1 MTTKQTVL
9 NYYSAI
15 HAENWQDYISDK
27 LSYGFNSAEQ
37 NLGKQDYLQGAGN
50 FFNSTTN
57 VELAHLVVEGDKA
70 AVIARYT
77 AKSPAG
83 ATQIFEVPEF
93 LTVRDGKIVASSI
106 YLDGAAFMAFIKG
119 E

>member
-15 HAENWQDYISDK
+15 HSENWQDYISDK
-27 LSYGFNSAEQ
+27 LAYGFNSAEQ

-70 AVIARYT
+70 ATPQSPPQETPRFSRFRNFSQCET
-77 AKSPAG
+77 AKLLP
-83 ATQIFEVPEF
+83 P
-93 LTVRDGKIVASSI
+93 
-106 YLDGAAFMAFIKG
+106 AFILTAPPLWPL
-119 E
+119 

>member
-27 LSYGFNSAEQ
+27 LAYGFNSAEQ

-50 FFNSTTN
+50 FLIPPLMLS
-57 VELAHLVVEGDKA
+57 LHILWLKA
-70 AVIARYT
+70 IKRRLLRATPQSPPQEPPRFSRFRNFSQCET
-77 AKSPAG
+77 AKLLP
-83 ATQIFEVPEF
+83 P
-93 LTVRDGKIVASSI
+93 
-106 YLDGAAFMAFIKG
+106 AFILTAPPLWPL
-119 E
+119 

>member
-27 LSYGFNSAEQ
+27 LAYGFNSAEQ

-83 ATQIFEVPEF
+83 DTQILRFRNFSQCETAKLLPPASI
-93 LTVRDGKIVASSI
+93 LTAPP
-106 YLDGAAFMAFIKG
+106 LWPL
-119 E
+119 

>member
-27 LSYGFNSAEQ
+27 LAYGFNSAEQ

-50 FFNSTTN
+50 FLIPPLMLS
-57 VELAHLVVEGDKA
+57 LHILWLKA
-70 AVIARYT
+70 IKRRLLRAT
-77 AKSPAG
+77 PQSPRRRHPD
-83 ATQIFEVPEF
+83 FEVPEF
-93 LTVRDGKIVASSI
+93 LTVRDGKIIASSI
-106 YLDGAAFMAFIKG
+106 YLDGAAFMAFIKD

>member
-27 LSYGFNSAEQ
+27 LAYGFNSAEQ

-83 ATQIFEVPEF
+83 DTQILRFRNFSQCETAKLLPP
-93 LTVRDGKIVASSI
+93 
-106 YLDGAAFMAFIKG
+106 AFILTAPPLWPL
-119 E
+119 

>member
-27 LSYGFNSAEQ
+27 LAYGFNSAEQ

-77 AKSPAG
+77 AKSPRRSHPDFRGSGISHSARR
-83 ATQIFEVPEF
+83 QNYC
-93 LTVRDGKIVASSI
+93 LQHLS
-106 YLDGAAFMAFIKG
+106 
-119 E
+119 

>member
-27 LSYGFNSAEQ
+27 LAYGFNSAEQ

-50 FFNSTTN
+50 FF
-57 VELAHLVVEGDKA
+57 
-70 AVIARYT
+70 
-77 AKSPAG
+77 
-83 ATQIFEVPEF
+83 
-93 LTVRDGKIVASSI
+93 
-106 YLDGAAFMAFIKG
+106 
-119 E
+119 

>member
-1 MTTKQTVL
+1 M
-9 NYYSAI
+9 
-15 HAENWQDYISDK
+15 
-27 LSYGFNSAEQ
+27 Q
-37 NLGKQDYLQGAGN
+37 NKILANKIICRVPEI

-83 ATQIFEVPEF
+83 DTQIFEVPEF
-93 LTVRDGKIVASSI
+93 SQCETAKLLPPASILTAPP
-106 YLDGAAFMAFIKG
+106 LWPL
-119 E
+119 

>member
-27 LSYGFNSAEQ
+27 LAYGFNSAEQ

-93 LTVRDGKIVASSI
+93 PQCETAKL
-106 YLDGAAFMAFIKG
+106 LPPAFILTAPPLCPL
-119 E
+119 